1 MDEKLEEKISI
12 YKETGMRL
20 QPESDYADYSM
31 KRTHK
36 RTRVTKRIMISNLV
50 SAMLITVMIPVT
62 AYAATQIS
70 KALYEKTRNAGLTQ
84 DEIVGLDTDLKEH
97 GFSEEDISGFDELQV
112 NETGQTYG
120 PDALG
125 ADLIEVMYQEGKI
138 GYVYR
143 TDLYGNQPKTI
154 SEVLNEPKMRD
165 LTVYDK
171 DGKTVIGIFVLTNG
185 QEVS

>member
-1 MDEKLEEKISI
+1 MTRKS
-12 YKETGMRL
+12 G
-20 QPESDYADYSM
+20 
-31 KRTHK
+31 KRGF
-36 RTRVTKRIMISNLV
+36 ILFAI
-50 SAMLITVMIPVT
+50 LIAVMIPVT
-62 AYAATQIS
+62 VHAATQIS

-97 GFSEEDISGFDELQV
+97 GFREEAISGFDDLQV
-112 NETGQTYG
+112 NEAGQTYG

-143 TDLYGNQPKTI
+143 TDLYGNQPQTI
-154 SEVLNEPKMRD
+154 REALNEPKTRN

-171 DGKTVIGIFVLTNG
+171 DGKTVIGTFTEG
-185 QEVS
+185 